1 MATRQ
6 QAQGYS
12 FELKGLKELIKLL
25 DELPT
30 VAMQKTVVRNAL
42 TKSCGPIV
50 EAAKASVPVVT
61 GNLRDSIHVSRQLK
75 PSQRTSGYYDR
86 STVTVYVGSDAPHA
100 HLVEFGT
107 VERVLDKPRVVTLP
121 NGSTVKITT
130 TGQMSPRPFLRQA
143 WDSMKRKA
151 LEMFADQMREQI
163 YKSARRLAKRAEK
176 GTLTKSQ
183 IRGLSK

>member
-1 MATRQ
+1 MATRKQ
-6 QAQGYS
+6 SSGIS
-12 FELKGLKELIKLL
+12 FELKGVKELMKLF

-42 TKSCGPIV
+42 TKSCAPIV

-75 PSQRTSGYYDR
+75 PSQRSRSYYDR
-86 STVTVYVGSDAPHA
+86 STVTVYVGSNAPHA

-107 VERVLDKPRVVTLP
+107 TRRVLSKPRIVTI
-121 NGSTVKITT
+121 GGRTVTITQ
-130 TGQMSPRPFLRQA
+130 TGQMSPRPFLRTA
-143 WDSMKRKA
+143 WDAMKMTA
-151 LEMFADQMREQI
+151 LRIFAEQMRDQI
-163 YKSARRLAKRAEK
+163 YRAARRLAKRAEK

-183 IRGLSK
+183 IRGLNR